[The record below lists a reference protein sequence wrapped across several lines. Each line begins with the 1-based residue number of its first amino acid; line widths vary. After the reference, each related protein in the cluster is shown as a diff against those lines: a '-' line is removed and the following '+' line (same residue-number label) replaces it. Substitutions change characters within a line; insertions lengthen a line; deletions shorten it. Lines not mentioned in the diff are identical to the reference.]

1 MHINSFQKTVD
12 LMHRALDVNA
22 LRFTVSAHN
31 LANSEVSDFKR
42 TSVNFE
48 TELKRA
54 LDSEKRAAGRFQL
67 AVTDPRHIQ
76 SDGVID
82 YRSVSPRRV
91 LDYATT
97 AKANGNNVDAE
108 EEAMAILKI
117 QMQYQ
122 LLSQMTGFQYSQVQS
137 VLK

>member
-12 LMHRALDVNA
+12 LMHRALDANA
-22 LRFTVSAHN
+22 LRYTVSAHN
-31 LANSEVSDFKR
+31 LANAGVSEFKR
-42 TSVNFE
+42 KTVNFE

-54 LDSEKRAAGRFQL
+54 LDSEKRAAGQFQL
-67 AVTDPRHIQ
+67 AATHPKHIQ

-91 LDYATT
+91 LDYLTT

-108 EEAMAILKI
+108 EEAMNILKI